1 MSSFKKQD
9 PEIYSII
16 NDETIRQENELQ
28 MIASENYAS
37 KAVMDVVGSVLT
49 NKYAE
54 GYPNKRYYG
63 GCEFVDKAEEL
74 AIQRAKELFGAE
86 AVNVQP
92 HSGAQANM
100 AVFLGFLSPG
110 DTVLGMSL
118 DHGGHLSHG
127 SKVNFS
133 GRVYNS
139 ISYGVKEDSFL
150 IDYDQI
156 EDLAL
161 KHKPKLIIAGWSS
174 YPRDLDYSKFKEIA
188 DKSGSLLLADI
199 AHPSGLIAAG
209 LYSNPVPHC
218 DFVTTTTH
226 KTLRGPRG
234 GMIMMKEEHAKI
246 INSRVFPGTQ
256 GGPLMNTI
264 AAKAVAFK
272 EALDPSFKEY
282 QSQVLKN
289 SRLLAQL
296 LIENGF
302 DCITGGTDTHLVL
315 LDLRKSG
322 VTGKEAEQ
330 ALSKAGITTNK
341 NAIPFDPQPPAVASG
356 VRIGTPGVTTRGM
369 KEGEIRIIADLISKS
384 VKNFNDSNI
393 LDSCK
398 KEVNELCSR
407 FPIYSDLID

>member
-1 MSSFKKQD
+1 MTPTNLIDNEVSSLIKD
-9 PEIYSII
+9 EIK
-16 NDETIRQENELQ
+16 RQEFELQ

-37 KAVMDVVGSVLT
+37 PAVMEVMGSVLT

-54 GYPNKRYYG
+54 GYPGKRYYG
-63 GCEFVDKAEEL
+63 GCQFVDIAEEL
-74 AIQRAKELFGAE
+74 AIKRAKKLFGAE

-100 AVFLGFLSPG
+100 AVFLGFLEPG

-133 GRVYNS
+133 GRIYNS
-139 ISYGVKEDSFL
+139 ISYGVDENTFL

-156 EDLAL
+156 EELAI
-161 KHKPKLIIAGWSS
+161 KNKPKIIIAGWSS
-174 YPRDLDYSKFKEIA
+174 YPRDLDYKRFRDIA

-209 LYSNPVPHC
+209 LYSNPIPFC

-234 GMIMMKEEHAKI
+234 GMIMTKEEHLKI

-264 AAKAVAFK
+264 AAKAVAFN
-272 EALDPSFKEY
+272 EALSDSFKDY
-282 QSQVLKN
+282 QKQVLAN
-289 SRLLAQL
+289 SRLLAKI
-296 LIENGF
+296 LIDKGF
-302 DCITGGTDTHLVL
+302 NCITGGTDTHLVL
-315 LDLRKSG
+315 LDLRGSG
-322 VTGKEAEQ
+322 VTGKEGEG
-330 ALSKAGITTNK
+330 ALASAGITTNK
-341 NAIPFDPQPPAVASG
+341 NAIPFDPLPPSVASG
-356 VRIGTPGVTTRGM
+356 IRIGTPGITTRGM
-369 KEGEIRIIADLISKS
+369 KEDEVRQIGELISK
-384 VKNFNDSNI
+384 VLLNYDNEA
-393 LDSCK
+393 LLETCK
-398 KEVNELCSR
+398 KEVNDLCVR
-407 FPIYSDLID
+407 FPIYTNLL

>member
-1 MSSFKKQD
+1 MTPTNLIDNEVSSLIKD
-9 PEIYSII
+9 EIK
-16 NDETIRQENELQ
+16 RQEFELQ

-37 KAVMDVVGSVLT
+37 QAVMEVMGSVLT

-54 GYPNKRYYG
+54 GYPGKRYYG
-63 GCEFVDKAEEL
+63 GCQFVDIAEEL
-74 AIQRAKELFGAE
+74 AIKRAKKLFGAE

-100 AVFLGFLSPG
+100 AVFLGFLEPG

-133 GRVYNS
+133 GRIYNS
-139 ISYGVKEDSFL
+139 ISYGVDENTFL

-156 EDLAL
+156 EELAI
-161 KHKPKLIIAGWSS
+161 KNKPKIIIAGWSS
-174 YPRDLDYSKFKEIA
+174 YPRDLDYKRFRDIA

-209 LYSNPVPHC
+209 LYSNPIPFC

-234 GMIMMKEEHAKI
+234 GMIMTKEEHLKI

-264 AAKAVAFK
+264 AAKAVAFN
-272 EALDPSFKEY
+272 EALSDSFKDY
-282 QSQVLKN
+282 QKQVLAN
-289 SRLLAQL
+289 SRLLAKI
-296 LIENGF
+296 LIDKGF
-302 DCITGGTDTHLVL
+302 NCITGGTDTHLVL
-315 LDLRKSG
+315 LDLRGSG
-322 VTGKEAEQ
+322 VTGKEGEG
-330 ALSKAGITTNK
+330 ALASAGITTNK
-341 NAIPFDPQPPAVASG
+341 NAIPFDPLPPSVASG
-356 VRIGTPGVTTRGM
+356 IRIGTPGITTRGM
-369 KEGEIRIIADLISKS
+369 KEDEVRQIGELISK
-384 VKNFNDSNI
+384 VLLNYDNEA
-393 LDSCK
+393 LLETCK
-398 KEVNELCSR
+398 KEVNDLCVR
-407 FPIYSDLID
+407 FPIYTNLL

>member
-63 GCEFVDKAEEL
+63 GCEFVDKAEDL
-74 AIQRAKELFGAE
+74 AIQRAKDLFGAE

-199 AHPSGLIAAG
+199 AHPSGLIAAE

-289 SRLLAQL
+289 SRLLAEL

-341 NAIPFDPQPPAVASG
+341 NAIPFDPQPPAIESG

-369 KEGEIRIIADLISKS
+369 KEDEIRIIANLISKS

>member
-1 MSSFKKQD
+1 MNSYKEQD

-16 NDETIRQENELQ
+16 YDEVLRQENELQ

-37 KAVMDVVGSVLT
+37 KAVMDAVGSVLT

-54 GYPNKRYYG
+54 GYPQKRYYG

-74 AIQRAKELFGAE
+74 AISRAKKLFGAE

-100 AVFLGFLSPG
+100 AVFLGFLQPG

-133 GRVYNS
+133 GRIYNS
-139 ISYGVKEDSFL
+139 IFYGVKESDFL
-150 IDYDQI
+150 IDYDQV
-156 EDLAL
+156 EDLAI
-161 KHKPKLIIAGWSS
+161 KNKPKLIIAGWSS
-174 YPRDLDYSKFKEIA
+174 YPRDLDYARFREIA

-209 LYSNPVPHC
+209 LYSDPVPYC
-218 DFVTTTTH
+218 DFVTSTTH

-234 GMIMMKEEHAKI
+234 GIIMMKEEHAKI

-264 AAKAVAFK
+264 AAKAIAFN
-272 EALDPSFKEY
+272 EALDNSFKLY
-282 QSQVLKN
+282 QEQVLVN
-289 SRLLAQL
+289 SKLLASL
-296 LIENGF
+296 LIDSGF
-302 DCITGGTDTHLVL
+302 ECITGGTDTHLVL
-315 LDLRKSG
+315 LDLRNSG
-322 VTGKEAEQ
+322 VTGKDAEK
-330 ALSKAGITTNK
+330 ALSDAGITTNK

-356 VRIGTPGVTTRGM
+356 VRIGTPGITTRGM
-369 KEGEIRIIADLISKS
+369 KENEVKIIAKLITDAI
-384 VKNFNDSNI
+384 KNHNNEKV
-393 LDSCK
+393 LVECRQK
-398 KEVNELCSR
+398 VNELCSK
-407 FPIYSDLID
+407 FPIYSDLIS

>member
-63 GCEFVDKAEEL
+63 GCEFVDKAEDL

-174 YPRDLDYSKFKEIA
+174 YPRDLDYSKFREIA

-199 AHPSGLIAAG
+199 AHPSGLIAAK

-289 SRLLAQL
+289 SRLLAEL

-369 KEGEIRIIADLISKS
+369 KEDEIRIIANLISKS

>member
-1 MSSFKKQD
+1 MTPTNLIDNEVSSLIKD
-9 PEIYSII
+9 EIK
-16 NDETIRQENELQ
+16 RQEFELQ

-37 KAVMDVVGSVLT
+37 PAVMEVMGSVLT

-54 GYPNKRYYG
+54 GYPGKRYYG
-63 GCEFVDKAEEL
+63 GCQFVDIAEEL
-74 AIQRAKELFGAE
+74 AIKRAKKLFGAE

-100 AVFLGFLSPG
+100 AVFLGFLEPG

-133 GRVYNS
+133 GRIYNS
-139 ISYGVKEDSFL
+139 ISYGVDEKTFL

-156 EDLAL
+156 EELAI
-161 KHKPKLIIAGWSS
+161 KNKPKIIIAGWSS
-174 YPRDLDYSKFKEIA
+174 YPRDLDYKRFREIA

-209 LYSNPVPHC
+209 LYSNPIPFC

-234 GMIMMKEEHAKI
+234 GMIMTKEEHLKI

-264 AAKAVAFK
+264 AAKAVAFN
-272 EALDPSFKEY
+272 EALSDSFKDY
-282 QSQVLKN
+282 QKQVLAN
-289 SRLLAQL
+289 SRLLAKI
-296 LIENGF
+296 LIDKGF
-302 DCITGGTDTHLVL
+302 NCITGGTDTHLVL
-315 LDLRKSG
+315 LDLRGSG
-322 VTGKEAEQ
+322 VTGKEGEG
-330 ALSKAGITTNK
+330 ALASAGITTNK
-341 NAIPFDPQPPAVASG
+341 NAIPFDPLPPSVASG
-356 VRIGTPGVTTRGM
+356 IRIGTPGITTRGM
-369 KEGEIRIIADLISKS
+369 KEDEVRQIGELISK
-384 VKNFNDSNI
+384 VLLNYDNEA
-393 LDSCK
+393 LLETCK
-398 KEVNELCSR
+398 KEVNDLCVR
-407 FPIYSDLID
+407 FPIYTNLL

>member
-1 MSSFKKQD
+1 MSSYKRQD

-16 NDETIRQENELQ
+16 NDEISRQENELQ

-74 AIQRAKELFGAE
+74 AIARAKKLFGAE
-86 AVNVQP
+86 SVNVQP

-100 AVFLGFLSPG
+100 AVFLGFLNPG

-139 ISYGVKEDSFL
+139 ISYGVKEDDFL
-150 IDYDQI
+150 IDYEQI
-156 EDLAL
+156 QDLAL

-174 YPRDLDYSKFKEIA
+174 YPRDLDYSKFREIA
-188 DKSGSLLLADI
+188 NKSGSLLLADI

-209 LYSNPVPHC
+209 LYSNPIPHC

-234 GMIMMKEEHAKI
+234 GMIMMKDEHAKI

-272 EALDPSFKEY
+272 EALDPSFKQY

-289 SRLLAQL
+289 SRLLSEL
-296 LIENGF
+296 LMDSGF

-322 VTGKEAEQ
+322 VTGKQAEQ
-330 ALSKAGITTNK
+330 ALSTAGITTNK
-341 NAIPFDPQPPAVASG
+341 NAIPFDPQPPAIASG
-356 VRIGTPGVTTRGM
+356 VRIGTPGITTRGM
-369 KEGEIRIIADLISKS
+369 KEDEIKVISSLITKAIS
-384 VKNFNDSNI
+384 NFDNENVLESCRKDVND
-393 LDSCK
+393 
-398 KEVNELCSR
+398 LCSK
-407 FPIYSDLID
+407 FPIYSDLLL